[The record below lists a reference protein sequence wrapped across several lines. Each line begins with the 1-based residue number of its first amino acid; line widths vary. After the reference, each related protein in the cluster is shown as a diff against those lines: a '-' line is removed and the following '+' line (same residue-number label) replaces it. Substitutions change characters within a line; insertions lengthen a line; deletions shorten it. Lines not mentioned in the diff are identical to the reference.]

1 MADGRLLFFR
11 PNRSGAHKVIKS
23 AAYTVNRTTERS
35 HMNSAA
41 PSEITQLL
49 ADWSGGN
56 QAALERLV
64 PLVYQ
69 ELRKLAH
76 NYMKKERAGHT
87 LQTTAL
93 VNEAYLRLV
102 DQKSVHWRNR
112 AHFFAI
118 AARMMRRILI
128 DYARKRGYAKY
139 GAGAPHVLLDEEAV
153 LSPERAA
160 DLIALD
166 DALTGLADLDP
177 QQSRVVELRFFGG
190 LSIEETAEFLGL
202 CVDKVKREWSTAKA
216 WLYQEMSRS

>member
-1 MADGRLLFFR
+1 
-11 PNRSGAHKVIKS
+11 
-23 AAYTVNRTTERS
+23 
-35 HMNSAA
+35 MNSAA

-49 ADWSGGN
+49 ADWSGGD
-56 QAALERLV
+56 QAALERLM
-64 PLVYQ
+64 PLVYK

-76 NYMKKERAGHT
+76 NYMKKERSGHT
-87 LQTTAL
+87 LQTTGL

-118 AARMMRRILI
+118 AAQLMRRILI
-128 DYARKRGYAKY
+128 DYARKRGYAKR
-139 GAGAPHVLLDEEAV
+139 GAGAPHVLLDEATV
-153 LSPERAA
+153 LSQERAA

-166 DALTGLADLDP
+166 DALTSLADLDP
-177 QQSRVVELRFFGG
+177 QQTRVVELRFFGG

-202 CVDKVKREWSTAKA
+202 SVDKVKREWSTAKA

>member
-1 MADGRLLFFR
+1 
-11 PNRSGAHKVIKS
+11 
-23 AAYTVNRTTERS
+23 
-35 HMNSAA
+35 MNSAA

-49 ADWSGGN
+49 ADWSGGD
-56 QAALERLV
+56 QAALERLM
-64 PLVYQ
+64 PLVYK

-76 NYMKKERAGHT
+76 NYMKKERSGHT
-87 LQTTAL
+87 LQTTGL

-102 DQKSVHWRNR
+102 GQKSVHWRNR

-118 AARMMRRILI
+118 AAQLMRRILI
-128 DYARKRGYAKY
+128 DYARKRGYAKR
-139 GAGAPHVLLDEEAV
+139 GAGAPRVSLDEAAV
-153 LSPERAA
+153 LSKERAA

-177 QQSRVVELRFFGG
+177 QQTRVVELRFFGG

-202 CVDKVKREWSTAKA
+202 SVDKVKREWSTAKA